1 MLKWATI
8 TLVVVLAT
16 QENWTIKYLD
26 VKITHLNGDPNEE
39 LYMLQL
45 KSYIIQVK
53 ENLMCRLKKERYG
66 LKQVL

>member
-1 MLKWATI
+1 M
-8 TLVVVLAT
+8 VVLAT

-26 VKITHLNGDPNEE
+26 VKVTHLDGDPNEE

-53 ENLMCRLKKERYG
+53 ENLICRLKKEIYG
-66 LKQVL
+66 LKQVLWT

>member
-1 MLKWATI
+1 
-8 TLVVVLAT
+8 VVVLAT

-26 VKITHLNGDPNEE
+26 VKVTHLDGDPNEE

-53 ENLMCRLKKERYG
+53 ENLICRLKKEIYG